1 MVDVTEEC
9 LPAPPV
15 DMQVPRVTVWPAGKR
30 IIRVHS
36 RQFAGDAF
44 NPGIGNARFSPL
56 QRADGS
62 AIHTLY
68 GGVEAE
74 VAIMESLF
82 HDVPTGSLGV
92 SFDLRKAAGLCI
104 STLTPGGALS
114 LAALT
119 PTLLRRWGVTSAALT
134 ASSPLCYPQT
144 RQWAGAIYRANPHL
158 HGISWASR
166 QHGGKALM
174 LFGDR
179 LSAVPLILNESLPLL
194 EGALVEIYRLADEMG
209 LILTDDDA

>member
-1 MVDVTEEC
+1 MVDITEER
-9 LPAPPV
+9 LPAPPA

-36 RQFAGDAF
+36 DQFAGDAF

-56 QRADGS
+56 RRADGS
-62 AIHTLY
+62 AIPTLY
-68 GGVEAE
+68 GGVGAE

-104 STLTPGGALS
+104 STLTPRGTLS
-114 LAALT
+114 LVSLT
-119 PTLLRRWGVTSAALT
+119 PTLLRRWGVTQAALT
-134 ASSPLCYPQT
+134 ASSPLRYPQT
-144 RQWAGAIYRANPHL
+144 RQWAAAIYNANPHL
-158 HGISWASR
+158 HGISWPSR

-179 LSAVPLILNESLPLL
+179 LSAVPLTLNESLPLL
-194 EGALVEIYRLADEMG
+194 EGALIEIYRLADEMG
-209 LILTDDDA
+209 LVLTEA

>member
-1 MVDVTEEC
+1 MVDITEER
-9 LPAPPV
+9 LPAPPA
-15 DMQVPRVTVWPAGKR
+15 DMQVPRVMVWPAGKR

-36 RQFAGDAF
+36 DQFAGDAF

-56 QRADGS
+56 RRADGS
-62 AIHTLY
+62 AIPTLY
-68 GGVEAE
+68 GGVGAE

-104 STLTPGGALS
+104 STLTPGGTLS
-114 LAALT
+114 LVSLT
-119 PTLLRRWGVTSAALT
+119 PTLLRRWGVTQAALT
-134 ASSPLCYPQT
+134 ASSPLHYPQT
-144 RQWAGAIYRANPHL
+144 RQWAAAIYNANPHL
-158 HGISWASR
+158 HGISWPSR

-179 LSAVPLILNESLPLL
+179 LSAVPLTLNESLPLL
-194 EGALVEIYRLADEMG
+194 EGALIEIYRLADEMG
-209 LILTDDDA
+209 LVLTEA

>member
-1 MVDVTEEC
+1 MVDITEER
-9 LPAPPV
+9 LPAPPA

-36 RQFAGDAF
+36 DQFAGDAF

-56 QRADGS
+56 RRADGS
-62 AIHTLY
+62 AIPTLY
-68 GGVEAE
+68 GGVGAE

-82 HDVPTGSLGV
+82 HDVPTSSLGV

-104 STLTPGGALS
+104 STLTPRGTLS
-114 LAALT
+114 LVSLT
-119 PTLLRRWGVTSAALT
+119 PTLLRRWGVTQAALT
-134 ASSPLCYPQT
+134 ASSPLHYPQT
-144 RQWAGAIYRANPHL
+144 RQWAAAIYNANPHL
-158 HGISWASR
+158 HGISWPSR

-179 LSAVPLILNESLPLL
+179 LSAVPLTLNESLPLL
-194 EGALVEIYRLADEMG
+194 EGALIEIYRLADEMG
-209 LILTDDDA
+209 LVLTEA

>member
-1 MVDVTEEC
+1 MVDITEER
-9 LPAPPV
+9 LPAPSA

-36 RQFAGDAF
+36 DKFAGDAF

-56 QRADGS
+56 RRADGS
-62 AIHTLY
+62 AIPTLY
-68 GGVEAE
+68 GGVGAE

-104 STLTPGGALS
+104 STLTPRGTLS
-114 LAALT
+114 LVSLT
-119 PTLLRRWGVTSAALT
+119 PTLLRRWGVTQAALT
-134 ASSPLCYPQT
+134 ASSPLHYPQT
-144 RQWAGAIYRANPHL
+144 RQWAAAIYNANPHL
-158 HGISWASR
+158 HGISWPSR

-179 LSAVPLILNESLPLL
+179 LSAVPLTLNESLPLL
-194 EGALVEIYRLADEMG
+194 EGALIEIYRLADEMG
-209 LILTDDDA
+209 LVLTEA

>member
-1 MVDVTEEC
+1 MVDITEER
-9 LPAPPV
+9 LPAPPA

-36 RQFAGDAF
+36 DQFAGDAF

-56 QRADGS
+56 RRADGS
-62 AIHTLY
+62 AIPTLY
-68 GGVEAE
+68 GGVGAE

-104 STLTPGGALS
+104 STLTPRGTLS
-114 LAALT
+114 LVSLT
-119 PTLLRRWGVTSAALT
+119 PTLLRRWGVTQAALT
-134 ASSPLCYPQT
+134 ASSPLHYPQT
-144 RQWAGAIYRANPHL
+144 RQWAAAIYNANPHL
-158 HGISWASR
+158 HGISWPSR

-179 LSAVPLILNESLPLL
+179 LSAVPLTLNESLPLL
-194 EGALVEIYRLADEMG
+194 EGALIEIYRLADEMG
-209 LILTDDDA
+209 LVLTEA

>member
-1 MVDVTEEC
+1 MVDITEER
-9 LPAPPV
+9 LPAPPA

-36 RQFAGDAF
+36 DQFAGDAF

-56 QRADGS
+56 RRADGS
-62 AIHTLY
+62 AIPTLY
-68 GGVEAE
+68 GGVGAE

-104 STLTPGGALS
+104 STLTPRGTLS
-114 LAALT
+114 LVSLT
-119 PTLLRRWGVTSAALT
+119 PTLLRRWGVTQAVLT
-134 ASSPLCYPQT
+134 ASSPLHYPQT
-144 RQWAGAIYRANPHL
+144 RQWAAAIYNANPHL
-158 HGISWASR
+158 HGISWPSR

-179 LSAVPLILNESLPLL
+179 LSAVPLTLNESLPLL
-194 EGALVEIYRLADEMG
+194 EGALIEIYRLADEMG
-209 LILTDDDA
+209 LVLTEA

>member
-1 MVDVTEEC
+1 MVDITEER
-9 LPAPPV
+9 LPAPPA

-36 RQFAGDAF
+36 DKFAGDAF

-56 QRADGS
+56 RRADGS
-62 AIHTLY
+62 AIPTLY
-68 GGVEAE
+68 GGVGAE

-104 STLTPGGALS
+104 STLTPGGTLS
-114 LAALT
+114 LVSLT
-119 PTLLRRWGVTSAALT
+119 PTLLRRWGVTQAALT
-134 ASSPLCYPQT
+134 ASSPLHYPQT
-144 RQWAGAIYRANPHL
+144 RQWAAAIYNANPHL
-158 HGISWASR
+158 HGISWPSR

-179 LSAVPLILNESLPLL
+179 LSAVPLTLNESLPLL
-194 EGALVEIYRLADEMG
+194 EGALIEIYRLADEMG
-209 LILTDDDA
+209 LVLTEA

>member
-1 MVDVTEEC
+1 MVDITEER
-9 LPAPPV
+9 LPAPPA

-36 RQFAGDAF
+36 DQFAGDAF

-56 QRADGS
+56 RRADGS
-62 AIHTLY
+62 AIPTLY
-68 GGVEAE
+68 GGVGAE

-104 STLTPGGALS
+104 STLTPGGTLS
-114 LAALT
+114 LVSLT
-119 PTLLRRWGVTSAALT
+119 PTLLRRWGVTQAVLT
-134 ASSPLCYPQT
+134 ASSPLHYPQT
-144 RQWAGAIYRANPHL
+144 RQWAAAIYNANPHL
-158 HGISWASR
+158 HGISWPSR

-179 LSAVPLILNESLPLL
+179 LSAVPLTLNESLPLL
-194 EGALVEIYRLADEMG
+194 EGALIEIYRLADEMG
-209 LILTDDDA
+209 LVLTEA